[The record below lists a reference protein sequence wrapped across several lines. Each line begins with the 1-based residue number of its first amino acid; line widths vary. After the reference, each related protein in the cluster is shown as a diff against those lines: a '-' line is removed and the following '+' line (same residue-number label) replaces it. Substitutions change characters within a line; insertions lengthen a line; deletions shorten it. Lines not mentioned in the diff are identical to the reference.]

1 MNGYTIES
9 MRILFRL
16 VAGFTF
22 LSVIGTLV
30 LVIVIWQRGGMLYL
44 AHSGPFGILTLGG
57 WVITLV
63 VGPPAVVL
71 LWKQKDAGRIAAIVV
86 WASVCLYYLFFVTFF
101 WNPNMLS
108 GKMTFNIAGSAV
120 LVLFLLSS
128 RARRACQ
135 GQHLPIDPPII

>member
-63 VGPPAVVL
+63 IGPPAVVL
-71 LWKQKDAGRIAAIVV
+71 LWKQKDAGILLR
-86 WASVCLYYLFFVTFF
+86 LLFGRAFVFITY
-101 WNPNMLS
+101 
-108 GKMTFNIAGSAV
+108 
-120 LVLFLLSS
+120 SS
-128 RARRACQ
+128 
-135 GQHLPIDPPII
+135 